1 MYAGFDYGTSHCAIG
16 VCDFSPP
23 NTSPSTPQNP
33 TVKIVTL
40 EGDKPLVPSTLHAP
54 RVALNLPR
62 SKAGQ
67 LRTDS
72 AEFSALRFGETALG
86 EYLADPTRGY
96 FVKSPKSF
104 LGVAGLSDDIRERFV
119 TVIAAMMANV
129 KQRTDE
135 QMQADVAAVVI
146 GRPVNFQGLGG
157 KDANTQSLAML
168 EEAARLAGFKE
179 IAFQYE
185 PMAAALEYEARLTKE
200 EKILVIDIG
209 GGTTDCSFVRVGA
222 SRRDALDRSADVLGH
237 SGERR
242 GGNDYDQALA
252 LHAVMRDFGYGD
264 FLRSGLPLPN
274 SYFVDAVSTN
284 DVNAQQRFYSQATR
298 ERLEFFAREAVASER
313 AQRLLAVCEQRAT
326 YRVLRGVELAKIE
339 LSSSERAHIDFGDL
353 EQGFGVTT
361 TSEQLLAAF
370 ERLLEHLQSLVD
382 EAVKSAGVAPE
393 RVYLTGGMAKSRVV
407 REFLQ
412 ASYPNVSFV
421 DSDHFLSV
429 TEGLTLWAQRLFR

>member
-1 MYAGFDYGTSHCAIG
+1 M
-16 VCDFSPP
+16 
-23 NTSPSTPQNP
+23 
-33 TVKIVTL
+33 
-40 EGDKPLVPSTLHAP
+40 VPSTLHAP

-407 REFLQ
+407 RKFLQ

>member
-1 MYAGFDYGTSHCAIG
+1 M
-16 VCDFSPP
+16 
-23 NTSPSTPQNP
+23 
-33 TVKIVTL
+33 
-40 EGDKPLVPSTLHAP
+40 VPSTLHAP